1 MGKEL
6 NEGARRFGLITICF
20 YLKLTEMKPRFN
32 FLFLKKLAAAVI
44 IVSTISSCKR
54 EIDRQ
59 ATPSDLSTTAADH
72 LQGHLQQ
79 AKTFS
84 AEVAQKWQDLQLR
97 ILRTP
102 TTVNP
107 FGRNGHR
114 YFAYCGVALYESV
127 VAGMPSYQS
136 LHGQLT
142 DMPNMPTVD
151 PGKAYH
157 WAASANAALAYM
169 NEHFFTLANTSAIN
183 IASMDSLQNALS
195 SEYQSQVDA
204 ETFERSQDFGRT
216 VAERIF
222 DWSSMDGANHAN
234 DPYSPNGGVGSWTN
248 TAPNP
253 VAIAEPYWG
262 NNRQFVQ
269 GSDIGTASPLPPAY
283 STDPSS
289 AYYAMVK
296 EVYDVSQTLTPEQT
310 ATALYFRDSPGFPQA
325 TNYIS
330 TFSQVMHI
338 ENPQLDFYALAHVKT
353 GIAFAEAMINC
364 WKVKYTVLQDRP
376 TRYIRNVLGHTAWN
390 PLIAMP
396 PHPEFPSAHSQMAG
410 AVSAVLTSILGDNYH
425 FTLHTYDYLGMAP
438 RSYNSFDDM
447 AVDVGR
453 ARVYAG
459 LHYTYSC
466 VEGRNQGERIAKNVL
481 NILKFKKE

>member
-1 MGKEL
+1 MKSRL
-6 NEGARRFGLITICF
+6 DLLFVKRLAAVVITIF
-20 YLKLTEMKPRFN
+20 F
-32 FLFLKKLAAAVI
+32 
-44 IVSTISSCKR
+44 ISSCKK
-54 EIDRQ
+54 EIDKQ
-59 ATPSDLSTTAADH
+59 ATPTEEFATAANQS
-72 LQGHLQQ
+72 QGHLQQ
-79 AKTFS
+79 TKTFS

-107 FGRNGHR
+107 FGRHGHR

-136 LHGQLT
+136 LQGQLT
-142 DMPNMPTVD
+142 DMPGMPSTEA
-151 PGKAYH
+151 GKAYH
-157 WAASANAALAYM
+157 WPTSANAALAYM
-169 NEHFFTLANTSAIN
+169 NKHFFTLANTSAAN
-183 IASMDSLQNALS
+183 LASMDSLENALN
-195 SEYQSQVDA
+195 SEYESQLNA
-204 ETFERSQDFGRT
+204 ETFERSKDFGRT

-222 DWSSMDGANHAN
+222 DWSTTDGSNHAN
-234 DPYSPNGGVGSWTN
+234 DPYTPNGGVGSWTN

-253 VAIAEPYWG
+253 VGIAEPYWS
-262 NNRQFVQ
+262 NNRPFVQ
-269 GSDIGTASPLPPAY
+269 GSDIGTASPLPPSY

-310 ATALYFRDSPGFPQA
+310 ATALYYRDNPGFPQA

-364 WKVKYTVLQDRP
+364 WKIKYTLLQDRP
-376 TRYIRNVLGHTAWN
+376 TRYIRNVLGHTTWN

-410 AVSAVLTSILGDNYH
+410 AVSAVLTSLLGDNYH

-438 RSYNSFDDM
+438 RTYNSFDDM

-466 VEGRNQGERIAKNVL
+466 VEGRKQGERIAENVL
-481 NILKFKKE
+481 SMLKFKKE